1 MIILFLFLV
10 NGLTNS
16 SQRFLFC
23 YVKEWM
29 TLFKSKHKHMN
40 VYPHFVETDV
50 GVGRQLRFFQRGLF
64 YDKLLHAHDGTLF
77 CINKALQL
85 QDRAVTEFLSERKK
99 GAILTFSLLFP
110 PQPERR
116 ARPGSRDALQL
127 RAEARGSAQS
137 PAEKWLL
144 HWAVLRP
151 RAGCRAR
158 ATPSPLI
165 PYHEAGESPKPGL
178 DLLLGRY
185 RGQPGSRVHHP
196 RAREQKADSSL
207 AASNSKTHS

>member
-1 MIILFLFLV
+1 MWVWGGNFD
-10 NGLTNS
+10 S
-16 SQRFLFC
+16 SSVDYFTINF
-23 YVKEWM
+23 
-29 TLFKSKHKHMN
+29 
-40 VYPHFVETDV
+40 
-50 GVGRQLRFFQRGLF
+50 
-64 YDKLLHAHDGTLF
+64 LHAHDGTQF
-77 CINKALQL
+77 CINTSLQL
-85 QDRAVTEFLSERKK
+85 QDGAVTEFLSERKK
-99 GAILTFSLLFP
+99 GAIFTFSLLFP

-116 ARPGSRDALQL
+116 ARPGSRDVFQL

-158 ATPSPLI
+158 VTPSPLI

-185 RGQPGSRVHHP
+185 RGQLGSRVHHP
-196 RAREQKADSSL
+196 RAREQTADCPL
-207 AASNSKTHS
+207 AACNSKTHS